1 MNGIFADSSLESL
14 FKAETIAQ
22 ETNTGMSFIVFIDLI
37 EGWKTRCKNL
47 HWSAPKKNVHEDL
60 DKFMDALNSF
70 EDSIVEDY
78 QGTNGKFQPNAVKG
92 TQCDCLNAI
101 DLIKEVII
109 KTKEFYNTI
118 TDDIDYIGIKSETES
133 FIHKLKV
140 FAYLFSLDDVRPY

>member
-1 MNGIFADSSLESL
+1 MNTQILPSRMTQVYIEFLCKL
-14 FKAETIAQ
+14 
-22 ETNTGMSFIVFIDLI
+22 

>member
-22 ETNTGMSFIVFIDLI
+22 ETNTEMSFIAFIDLI

-78 QGTNGKFQPNAVKG
+78 QGTNGKIQPNAVKG
-92 TQCDCLNAI
+92 AQCDCLNAI

>member
-1 MNGIFADSSLESL
+1 MLDTLLTPMSSSSTRTVE
-14 FKAETIAQ
+14 EEI
-22 ETNTGMSFIVFIDLI
+22 TGSQFFINFLNQL
-37 EGWKTRCKNL
+37 EGWKTKCKNL
-47 HWSAPKKNVHEDL
+47 HWSAPKKNVHQDL

>member
-1 MNGIFADSSLESL
+1 MNGIFADSSLENL

-22 ETNTGMSFIVFIDLI
+22 ESSTGMSFIAFIDLI

-92 TQCDCLNAI
+92 TQRDCLNAI

>member
-1 MNGIFADSSLESL
+1 
-14 FKAETIAQ
+14 
-22 ETNTGMSFIVFIDLI
+22 
-37 EGWKTRCKNL
+37 
-47 HWSAPKKNVHEDL
+47 
-60 DKFMDALNSF
+60 MDALNSF

-140 FAYLFSLDDVRPY
+140 FTYLFSLDDVRPY